1 MFVFHQGVLWMI
13 IATIFFALMGTF
25 VKLGGESFTPTE
37 LVFYRSSISLFFIIA
52 IMRWND
58 VSYSSNY
65 MKLHLTR
72 SSIGFISL
80 LFFFYAINHLPLS
93 TAISLNYTSPIFLG
107 LLMPLILKRRIK
119 KWLFLAVAIGFVG
132 VFFILKPTFEN
143 QNYFAG
149 LIGLISGLGAAMAY
163 LFVTQLGQL
172 KEPVLRTIFYFTL
185 ISTICSGSIMFF
197 GEIHIIQF
205 EHESSANLK
214 YFKDPIY
221 FLSESLNNRA
231 FQQFLINVQNT
242 DDFENIKAESLW
254 KSFSNDLRE
263 TLGKDLDF
271 DGSLLTRAVS
281 LSQLA
286 LTDEDIDITLK
297 DTPQTTEA
305 EDKKADIEKPTQQT
319 SKDEDKK
326 AEKTSDDSTTIGSEI
341 KSLEDKITEI
351 ENQDNKR
358 FKKSPVKALKVKLR
372 ALKDKLKK
380 SKEDSK
386 KPIVPTVGTVTTPQ
400 VDDDGNVVIVCG
412 K

>member
-1 MFVFHQGVLWMI
+1 MFVFHQGVIWML
-13 IATIFFALMGTF
+13 IATFFFALMGTF

-37 LVFYRSSISLFFIIA
+37 LVFYRSSISLFFIMA

-132 VFFILKPTFEN
+132 VFFILKPTFGN

-185 ISTICSGSIMFF
+185 ISTICSGFMMFF
-197 GEIHIIQF
+197 GETNNIQF
-205 EHESSANLK
+205 KHILILLGLGVSAT
-214 YFKDPIY
+214 I
-221 FLSESLNNRA
+221 A
-231 FQQFLINVQNT
+231 QIAIT
-242 DDFENIKAESLW
+242 KAYHVG
-254 KSFSNDLRE
+254 N
-263 TLGKDLDF
+263 TLGNAGLSYLTIIFATIIGVVWF
-271 DGSLLTRAVS
+271 DEFIDWQTALGILLIIISGIFA
-281 LSQLA
+281 A
-286 LTDEDIDITLK
+286 
-297 DTPQTTEA
+297 
-305 EDKKADIEKPTQQT
+305 KK
-319 SKDEDKK
+319 
-326 AEKTSDDSTTIGSEI
+326 
-341 KSLEDKITEI
+341 
-351 ENQDNKR
+351 
-358 FKKSPVKALKVKLR
+358 
-372 ALKDKLKK
+372 
-380 SKEDSK
+380 
-386 KPIVPTVGTVTTPQ
+386 
-400 VDDDGNVVIVCG
+400 
-412 K
+412 

>member
-107 LLMPLILKRRIK
+107 LLMPFILKRRIK
-119 KWLFLAVAIGFVG
+119 KWLFLAVTIGFAG

-149 LIGLISGLGAAMAY
+149 LVGVFSGLGAAMAY
-163 LFVTQLGQL
+163 LYVTQLGQL

-185 ISTICSGSIMFF
+185 ISTICSGFMMFF
-197 GEIHIIQF
+197 GEINNIQF
-205 EHESSANLK
+205 KHILILLGLGVSAT
-214 YFKDPIY
+214 I
-221 FLSESLNNRA
+221 A
-231 FQQFLINVQNT
+231 QIAIT
-242 DDFENIKAESLW
+242 KAYRVG
-254 KSFSNDLRE
+254 N
-263 TLGKDLDF
+263 TLGNAGLSYLTIIFATVIGVFLF
-271 DGSLLTRAVS
+271 DEFIDWQTALGILLIIISGLFAAR
-281 LSQLA
+281 
-286 LTDEDIDITLK
+286 K
-297 DTPQTTEA
+297 
-305 EDKKADIEKPTQQT
+305 
-319 SKDEDKK
+319 
-326 AEKTSDDSTTIGSEI
+326 
-341 KSLEDKITEI
+341 
-351 ENQDNKR
+351 
-358 FKKSPVKALKVKLR
+358 
-372 ALKDKLKK
+372 
-380 SKEDSK
+380 
-386 KPIVPTVGTVTTPQ
+386 
-400 VDDDGNVVIVCG
+400 
-412 K
+412 

>member
-1 MFVFHQGVLWMI
+1 MFVFHQGVLWMLV
-13 IATIFFALMGTF
+13 ATFFFALMGTF

-37 LVFYRSSISLFFIIA
+37 LVFYRSSISLFFIMA

-132 VFFILKPTFEN
+132 VFFILKPTFGN

-185 ISTICSGSIMFF
+185 ISTICSGFMMFF
-197 GEIHIIQF
+197 GETNNIQF
-205 EHESSANLK
+205 KHILILLGLGVSAT
-214 YFKDPIY
+214 I
-221 FLSESLNNRA
+221 A
-231 FQQFLINVQNT
+231 QIAIT
-242 DDFENIKAESLW
+242 KAYHVG
-254 KSFSNDLRE
+254 N
-263 TLGKDLDF
+263 TLGNAGLSYLTIIFATIIGVVWF
-271 DGSLLTRAVS
+271 DEFID
-281 LSQLA
+281 SQTA
-286 LTDEDIDITLK
+286 LGILFIIISGIF
-297 DTPQTTEA
+297 A
-305 EDKKADIEKPTQQT
+305 
-319 SKDEDKK
+319 
-326 AEKTSDDSTTIGSEI
+326 
-341 KSLEDKITEI
+341 
-351 ENQDNKR
+351 
-358 FKKSPVKALKVKLR
+358 
-372 ALKDKLKK
+372 
-380 SKEDSK
+380 SK
-386 KPIVPTVGTVTTPQ
+386 K
-400 VDDDGNVVIVCG
+400 
-412 K
+412 

>member
-1 MFVFHQGVLWMI
+1 MFVFHQGVIWML
-13 IATIFFALMGTF
+13 IATFFFALMGTF

-37 LVFYRSSISLFFIIA
+37 LVFYRSSISLFFIMA

-132 VFFILKPTFEN
+132 VFFILKPTFGN

-185 ISTICSGSIMFF
+185 ISTICSGFMMFF
-197 GEIHIIQF
+197 GETNNIQF
-205 EHESSANLK
+205 KHILILLGLGVSAT
-214 YFKDPIY
+214 I
-221 FLSESLNNRA
+221 A
-231 FQQFLINVQNT
+231 QIAIT
-242 DDFENIKAESLW
+242 KAYHVG
-254 KSFSNDLRE
+254 N
-263 TLGKDLDF
+263 TLGNAGLSYLTIIFATIIGVVWF
-271 DGSLLTRAVS
+271 DEFIDSQTAFGILLIIISGIFASR
-281 LSQLA
+281 
-286 LTDEDIDITLK
+286 
-297 DTPQTTEA
+297 
-305 EDKKADIEKPTQQT
+305 
-319 SKDEDKK
+319 
-326 AEKTSDDSTTIGSEI
+326 
-341 KSLEDKITEI
+341 
-351 ENQDNKR
+351 R
-358 FKKSPVKALKVKLR
+358 
-372 ALKDKLKK
+372 
-380 SKEDSK
+380 
-386 KPIVPTVGTVTTPQ
+386 
-400 VDDDGNVVIVCG
+400 
-412 K
+412 

>member
-1 MFVFHQGVLWMI
+1 MFVFHQGVLWMLV
-13 IATIFFALMGTF
+13 ATFFFALMGTF

-37 LVFYRSSISLFFIIA
+37 LVFYRSSISLFFIMA

-119 KWLFLAVAIGFVG
+119 KWLFLAVTIGFAG

-185 ISTICSGSIMFF
+185 VSTICSGFMMLF
-197 GEIHIIQF
+197 GEIHNIQF
-205 EHESSANLK
+205 ENVLILLGLGVSAT
-214 YFKDPIY
+214 I
-221 FLSESLNNRA
+221 A
-231 FQQFLINVQNT
+231 QIAIT
-242 DDFENIKAESLW
+242 KAYHVG
-254 KSFSNDLRE
+254 N
-263 TLGKDLDF
+263 TLGNAGLSYLTIIFATIIGVVWF
-271 DGSLLTRAVS
+271 DEFID
-281 LSQLA
+281 SQTA
-286 LTDEDIDITLK
+286 LGILFIIISGIF
-297 DTPQTTEA
+297 A
-305 EDKKADIEKPTQQT
+305 
-319 SKDEDKK
+319 
-326 AEKTSDDSTTIGSEI
+326 
-341 KSLEDKITEI
+341 
-351 ENQDNKR
+351 
-358 FKKSPVKALKVKLR
+358 
-372 ALKDKLKK
+372 
-380 SKEDSK
+380 SK
-386 KPIVPTVGTVTTPQ
+386 K
-400 VDDDGNVVIVCG
+400 
-412 K
+412 

>member
-52 IMRWND
+52 IMRWNN

-93 TAISLNYTSPIFLG
+93 TAISLNYTSPLFLG
-107 LLMPLILKRRIK
+107 LLMPLILKRKVK
-119 KWLFLAVAIGFVG
+119 KWLFLTVTIGFLG

-185 ISTICSGSIMFF
+185 ISTICSGFMMLF
-197 GEIHIIQF
+197 GEIHNTQF
-205 EHESSANLK
+205 EHVLILLGLGVSAT
-214 YFKDPIY
+214 I
-221 FLSESLNNRA
+221 A
-231 FQQFLINVQNT
+231 QIAIT
-242 DDFENIKAESLW
+242 KAYHVG
-254 KSFSNDLRE
+254 N
-263 TLGKDLDF
+263 TLGNAGLSYLTIIFATIIGVVWF
-271 DGSLLTRAVS
+271 DEFIDSQTALGILLIIISGIFA
-281 LSQLA
+281 
-286 LTDEDIDITLK
+286 
-297 DTPQTTEA
+297 
-305 EDKKADIEKPTQQT
+305 
-319 SKDEDKK
+319 
-326 AEKTSDDSTTIGSEI
+326 
-341 KSLEDKITEI
+341 
-351 ENQDNKR
+351 
-358 FKKSPVKALKVKLR
+358 
-372 ALKDKLKK
+372 
-380 SKEDSK
+380 SK
-386 KPIVPTVGTVTTPQ
+386 K
-400 VDDDGNVVIVCG
+400 
-412 K
+412 